1 MWGSA
6 QRLLGTCSGVLA
18 IVCVGMCV
26 WLGRIMCQYWVTFP
40 PHLLSGPLI
49 IICFPT
55 SFKPGNLSMA
65 GEPRNTRLTDKEYCR
80 LPLSFMWK
88 AFWVVF
94 MENTYHVYVFPIK
107 LVSPWEVGVP
117 WGSLPIFLKT

>member
-6 QRLLGTCSGVLA
+6 QRLLDTCSGVLA

-26 WLGRIMCQYWVTFP
+26 WLGRIMSPYRVTFP
-40 PHLLSGPLI
+40 PHLPSGPLI

-65 GEPRNTRLTDKEYCR
+65 GEPRNTRLTDKEY

-94 MENTYHVYVFPIK
+94 MENTYHVYVLPIK
-107 LVSPWEVGVP
+107 LVSLGGRCSL
-117 WGSLPIFLKT
+117 GSLPIFLKI